1 MLVNKIYLLFLTKRD
16 FMTVFFEWKNPNIPC
31 VNAVQGR
38 RNWDNRGGI
47 CYPSQ
52 YLADMLSNH
61 IPIRQTDSA
70 LVCTPNFEGLPPAL
84 LSCMV
89 FRHGTHMNKEGNVMI
104 RDWHSRTNSR
114 HYTETPCTEA
124 KPSPPPTKSQKR
136 RNREN
141 PKICN
146 KSLLVS
152 RALK

>member
-1 MLVNKIYLLFLTKRD
+1 M
-16 FMTVFFEWKNPNIPC
+16 
-31 VNAVQGR
+31 NAVQGR
-38 RNWDNRGGI
+38 RNWDNSGGI

-70 LVCTPNFEGLPPAL
+70 LVCTPSFEGLPPAL

-146 KSLLVS
+146 KWSKHRHSYFSYDFYMYIYITYFDSIQLHNRVTSTLQYE
-152 RALK
+152 L